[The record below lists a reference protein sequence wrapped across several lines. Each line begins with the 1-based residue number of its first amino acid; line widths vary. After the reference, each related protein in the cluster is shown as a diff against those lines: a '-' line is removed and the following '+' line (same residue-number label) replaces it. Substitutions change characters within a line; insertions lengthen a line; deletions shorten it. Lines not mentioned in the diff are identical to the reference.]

1 MTGKKPIGSDIRSD
15 LKNTDALSIT
25 PEQYQEIPELTEQW
39 FSEAEPHVGGRKV
52 GRPKSANPKVP
63 LKLRLDRDVVQ
74 AVDLGLPARPGGPE
88 RLHHV
93 AVEAQF
99 EWHLG
104 VDRFGPANLAAADV
118 RLRLLE
124 LLLGEFGNFRILLG
138 RDRHRVSLVQIATNI
153 APNGPFPGHWPSSSK

>member
-88 RLHHV
+88 RYPAAEPAKGRGRAGTQTPPQTTGRPRHANPPASSARQGGNVSASAGVVPARSRSMSSGCNVRFTPKSGHHV
-93 AVEAQF
+93 A
-99 EWHLG
+99 
-104 VDRFGPANLAAADV
+104 
-118 RLRLLE
+118 
-124 LLLGEFGNFRILLG
+124 
-138 RDRHRVSLVQIATNI
+138 
-153 APNGPFPGHWPSSSK
+153 